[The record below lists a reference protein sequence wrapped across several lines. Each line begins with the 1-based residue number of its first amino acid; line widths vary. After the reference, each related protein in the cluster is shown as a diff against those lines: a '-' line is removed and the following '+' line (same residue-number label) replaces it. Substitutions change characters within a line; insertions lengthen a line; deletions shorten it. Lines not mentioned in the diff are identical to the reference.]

1 MLYKKVSKKGG
12 VGFNKVLSLVV
23 IKSNDQRSLMN
34 LYQVAYNGL
43 MHDDI
48 QQKQHCVA
56 TLYENWK
63 TGKLQREKFEL
74 KRIEI
79 PGRPKNPPLISPS
92 KLKQRKLG
100 SELGRA
106 TLIHAITHIEFN
118 AINLALDAVYRFRD
132 MPDNYYT
139 DWLQVAYE
147 ESTHFSL
154 LLKRLQD
161 LGYQYGDFPAH
172 NGLWEMVLKT
182 DHDVMIRMA
191 LVPRVLEARGLDVT
205 PAMMD
210 KLQKVGDTQT
220 VDALKII
227 LRDEIGHV
235 AIGSRWFKYCCDLR
249 DINHEEKFRE
259 LLHEYMGG
267 ALRGNLNTEARI
279 QAGFSREEIEELIKM
294 T

>member
-1 MLYKKVSKKGG
+1 
-12 VGFNKVLSLVV
+12 
-23 IKSNDQRSLMN
+23 MN
-34 LYQVAYNGL
+34 LYQSAYKCL
-43 MHDDI
+43 MHSDI
-48 QQKQHCVA
+48 QQKQDCVTA
-56 TLYENWK
+56 LYENWK
-63 TGKLQREKFEL
+63 SAKLQRDDFEL

-79 PGRPKNPPLISPS
+79 PGRPAKPPLISPS

-132 MPDNYYT
+132 MPNDYYT
-139 DWLQVAYE
+139 DWLQVAFE

-154 LLKRLQD
+154 LSKRLQD

-210 KLQKVGDTQT
+210 KLEKVGDTQT

-235 AIGSRWFKYCCDLR
+235 AIGSRWFKYCCDLQN
-249 DINHEEKFRE
+249 INHEKKFRE
-259 LLHEYMGG
+259 LLQEYMGG
-267 ALRGNLNTEARI
+267 SLRGFLNTEARI
-279 QAGFSREEIEELIKM
+279 QAGFSQEEIDELVKM